1 MVMNEIVAAAA
12 SESFAWTPTTAMCES
27 ASGGSRITAGS
38 WDRTDHPAG
47 AVKVTPAGVDRGVSA
62 AIRSAAGF
70 GSDGGTGDGVT
81 AGTADFVDGSCCG
94 AGVETQAQRR
104 TVKTNRRMEASLDRA
119 YNAGKT
125 PPTLPISRNRGQL
138 PAARLREEDGGDEE
152 QRVGGRREDAD
163 GAAERHRGGEE
174 ADHAGE

>member
-1 MVMNEIVAAAA
+1 MCGSAA
-12 SESFAWTPTTAMCES
+12 
-27 ASGGSRITAGS
+27 GGSRITAGS

-104 TVKTNRRMEASLDRA
+104 RGETNPR
-119 YNAGKT
+119 
-125 PPTLPISRNRGQL
+125 I
-138 PAARLREEDGGDEE
+138 GGLSGSSV
-152 QRVGGRREDAD
+152 QRVEETASPPPATAIPGRPPPP
-163 GAAERHRGGEE
+163 G
-174 ADHAGE
+174 